1 MMKIC
6 LKVVRPM
13 SKVPLEHPRTL
24 RTGSRSADKIKKVG
38 KEWIGSMESSYCMI
52 KYKLNLFYL
61 PFLVIMRVSFLS
73 CLLYSGLCNTNII
86 L

>member
-1 MMKIC
+1 MTSTTKTC

-38 KEWIGSMESSYCMI
+38 RKWTESTESDCCMI
-52 KYKLNLFYL
+52 GCGLNLFYL
-61 PFLVIMRVSFLS
+61 PF
-73 CLLYSGLCNTNII
+73 
-86 L
+86 